1 MRIILLVVLAFIVSC
16 SGPSSFN
23 QTAFEFDYDKEKL
36 EGKAIKNVVL
46 ATVGL
51 STPPPSYLAASD
63 RKTRAMVRNFLIDN
77 GYTILPD
84 YHFENAWKQANR
96 TFGDIFDP
104 TTGAIDMRAWQG
116 AMATTGKLLRE
127 QTNADLII
135 FSDLFVHNVQHSNS
149 SQHLARWYGVTRKPT
164 FVGSATGIPVGFDW
178 SQSIK
183 GASLMISIFDIDLNR
198 VFSSRGGIDTLYS
211 LNVKKSTPRF
221 VRKKK
226 MLKSDGHIEEGIN
239 LAFHPF
245 IQMKNYPGNARD
257 VK

>member
-1 MRIILLVVLAFIVSC
+1 MRIILLVVLAFIASC

-23 QTAFEFDYDKEKL
+23 QTAFEYTYDQEKL
-36 EGKAIKNVVL
+36 DGKAIKKVVL
-46 ATVGL
+46 ATAGL
-51 STPPPSYLAASD
+51 STPPPSYLANGD
-63 RKTRAMVRNFLIDN
+63 RKTRAMVKEFLISN

-96 TFGDIFDP
+96 TYGDIFDP
-104 TTGAIDMRAWQG
+104 TTGAVDMQAWRG

-127 QTNADLII
+127 QTEADLII
-135 FSDLFVHNVQHSNS
+135 FSDLFVHDVQHSTS

-178 SQSIK
+178 AQSIK
-183 GASLMISIFDIDLNR
+183 GASLMITIFDIDLNR
-198 VFSSRGGIDTLYS
+198 VFASRGGIDTLYS

-226 MLKSDGHIEEGIN
+226 MLKTDDHIEEGID

-245 IQMKNYPGNARD
+245 IPMKKYPGNARD
-257 VK
+257 VN